1 MADEKKTFEIDIST
15 KFQDDGSKKASSS
28 LVDLANKEKQRG
40 QVAQAAGQISN
51 DKLKEYSALATKV
64 GLASAAGLVSV
75 KGMQNVFLSTAQ
87 GATATSQQWL
97 KTTDQVQQS
106 MYKVGKTITQEM
118 LPGYKTLANIT
129 SSVANFAEK
138 HPGLVQA
145 GTYALGGA
153 AVFAAGV
160 KAITFGKGIVSDVQ
174 GILGGASAVSGTAGA
189 TQAAAIQTQAAT
201 TFAETVT
208 AAGEE
213 VAAALTGGGTTASA
227 ELEAGG
233 EVTATELEAGGAT
246 GGGGNVVSNV
256 TKLGKY
262 ALPVIGGVLVGG
274 AANNAIAGTQFGQQM
289 GMEDTGTMG
298 KQALVIIANAIG
310 KIGDA
315 ITGGHVTNALTMS
328 AGQSTGLYNAST
340 STSGTAGTSDLPST
354 NPKDWTDAQLI
365 QYHQFLEQQMD
376 DQQAYQVQTSRA
388 TRDFNIQQQ
397 YQQEDYQKT
406 VFRATRD
413 FNLQQ
418 EYQQQDYQVQVK
430 RSTRDFQIQQS
441 VQLQQYQ
448 LQQSISTRDFYI
460 SQQRAQEDFQLQQ
473 SRAEQDYNFS
483 VKMAMMQG
491 DSLGIYMAQYQYNL
505 QKSRAQQDFDI
516 QQQRA
521 KQDFDLQMQ
530 DAATQFNITRANQEK
545 QFQIQEDD
553 AAYDFQL
560 SRKREEQQ
568 FQIQEQDAA
577 QDFEIQRQ
585 RAEQQFQIQM
595 SDNEYNY
602 QLEERQRRQS
612 FVDQIIPELIDE
624 GNTRLKLQQQFGT
637 AFTQEMAQMY
647 EAASSGEIIS
657 YPSQQA
663 GGYAQG
669 TMNADTT
676 PSRQAGG
683 YAQGTMPH
691 LLHQGEFVMNAD
703 TTAAAERAAQGHVLN
718 QQNIMEMLGAAA
730 HPGMTNNFYRGM
742 SADERFAFE
751 RDTQKMLKDAF
762 R

>member
-40 QVAQAAGQISN
+40 QVSQAVGQISN

-174 GILGGASAVSGTAGA
+174 GILGGASAVSSTAGA
-189 TQAAAIQTQAAT
+189 TQAAAIQTTAAE
-201 TFAETVT
+201 TFAGTVT
-208 AAGEE
+208 AAGETF
-213 VAAALTGGGTTASA
+213 AATVSA
-227 ELEAGG
+227 AG
-233 EVTATELEAGGAT
+233 ATAGGAEAAGGAIST
-246 GGGGNVVSNV
+246 GEEVAGGVAG
-256 TKLGKY
+256 GA
-262 ALPVIGGVLVGG
+262 ALAGGTAAGGAIAGGAAISATGIGALLLAGAAIIGGVIYEASQKNTPIPNTGTTPSG
-274 AANNAIAGTQFGQQM
+274 RPNTPKAGTTTVGA
-289 GMEDTGTMG
+289 TATT
-298 KQALVIIANAIG
+298 ALA
-310 KIGDA
+310 
-315 ITGGHVTNALTMS
+315 
-328 AGQSTGLYNAST
+328 
-340 STSGTAGTSDLPST
+340 ST
-354 NPKDWTDAQLI
+354 NPKDLTDNQLM

-418 EYQQQDYQVQVK
+418 EYQQQDYQVQVM
-430 RSTRDFQIQQS
+430 RSTRDFQIQQGI
-441 VQLQQYQ
+441 QLQQYQ

-516 QQQRA
+516 QQRRS

-530 DAATQFNITRANQEK
+530 DAATQFNITRENQEK

-577 QDFEIQRQ
+577 QDFEIQRK

-647 EAASSGEIIS
+647 EAASKGEIIS
-657 YPSQQA
+657 Y
-663 GGYAQG
+663 
-669 TMNADTT
+669 

-751 RDTQKMLKDAF
+751 RDTEKMLKDAF

>member
-64 GLASAAGLVSV
+64 GLASAAGLISV

-129 SSVANFAEK
+129 SSVANFAQQ
-138 HPGLVQA
+138 HPALVGA
-145 GTYALGGA
+145 GTYLLGGA
-153 AVFAAGV
+153 AVAAAGV
-160 KAITFGKGIVSDVQ
+160 KAISFGKSVISDAQ
-174 GILGGASAVSGTAGA
+174 SLFGGASAVSGTAGA
-189 TQAAAIQTQAAT
+189 TQAAAIQTTAAE
-201 TFAETVT
+201 TFAGTVT
-208 AAGEE
+208 AAGETFAAT
-213 VAAALTGGGTTASA
+213 VAG
-227 ELEAGG
+227 
-233 EVTATELEAGGAT
+233 GGAT
-246 GGGGNVVSNV
+246 GAGEE
-256 TKLGKY
+256 
-262 ALPVIGGVLVGG
+262 AAGG
-274 AANNAIAGTQFGQQM
+274 AAGVAGGAAGGAAAGGAAAGATALGIGASALGGVALGGVAYNAIAKSKTGQALGLNPNELAQM
-289 GMEDTGTMG
+289 G
-298 KQALVIIANAIG
+298 VIIA
-310 KIGDA
+310 
-315 ITGGHVTNALTMS
+315 S
-328 AGQSTGLYNAST
+328 AFSKTAAVQLGQTFGLYKSGTT
-340 STSGTAGTSDLPST
+340 STTGTSDLPST
-354 NPKDWTDAQLI
+354 NPKDWTDTQLI

-418 EYQQQDYQVQVK
+418 EYQQQDYQVQVM
-430 RSTRDFQIQQS
+430 RSTRDFQIQQGI
-441 VQLQQYQ
+441 QLQQYQ

-577 QDFEIQRQ
+577 QDFEIQRK

-647 EAASSGEIIS
+647 EAASKGEIIS
-657 YPSQQA
+657 Y
-663 GGYAQG
+663 
-669 TMNADTT
+669 